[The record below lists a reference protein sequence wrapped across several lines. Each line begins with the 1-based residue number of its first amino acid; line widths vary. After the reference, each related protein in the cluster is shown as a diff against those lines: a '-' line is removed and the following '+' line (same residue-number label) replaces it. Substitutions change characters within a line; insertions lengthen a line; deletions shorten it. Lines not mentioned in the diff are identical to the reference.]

1 MTQPPQQDD
10 GKILIEDAFPV
21 YRKRCTELFDENM
34 LLRSQVAGLHRE
46 LAAAQEANERTER
59 GGGPPFPPSG
69 GPDLAAQPPYQNN
82 EQS

>member
-1 MTQPPQQDD
+1 VTQPPQQDD

-46 LAAAQEANERTER
+46 LAAVQEASERAER
-59 GGGPPFPPSG
+59 AGGSPFPPSG
-69 GPDLAAQPPYQNN
+69 GPDLASQPPYPEH
-82 EQS
+82 EQQ

>member
-46 LAAAQEANERTER
+46 LAAVQGASERA
-59 GGGPPFPPSG
+59 GGSPFPPSG
-69 GPDLAAQPPYQNN
+69 GPDLAAQPPYPDD
-82 EQS
+82 ERA